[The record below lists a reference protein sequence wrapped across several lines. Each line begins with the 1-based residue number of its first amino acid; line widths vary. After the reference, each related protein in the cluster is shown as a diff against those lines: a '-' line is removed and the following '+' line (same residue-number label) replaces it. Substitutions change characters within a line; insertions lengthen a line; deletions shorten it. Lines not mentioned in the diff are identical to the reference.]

1 LASAIVSLKVDMK
14 FSLTLKLILAFL
26 IVSVTGLALA
36 SGFTYWQTVNR
47 FTQLVVNQ
55 ARATFVTDATFY
67 YQTNGTW
74 NGVLEY
80 FNQRNAVEHI
90 NPAPPNSQLPGTGN
104 QVPPNAQSSGPSTQ
118 PTQPKGFAFLL
129 ADVNGVVLVPA
140 GTYAVGDTVPAATLK
155 SGTAVTVNGS
165 RVGTV
170 LSIGNGPAL
179 GSLESDYL
187 SRTNQALLYAA
198 LGAAA
203 VALIL
208 GVILTRTLTH
218 PLREMTTAI
227 RLMAKG
233 DLKQHVQ
240 VKSRDELG
248 ELAAAFN
255 QMSTDLDQSNQARR
269 QMTAD
274 IAHDLRTPLTVI
286 GGYVESMHDGV
297 LKPTPERLEAIHSEV
312 QHLQHLVDDLRTL
325 SLADTGEL
333 DIQRV
338 PVAPRELLERIFTV
352 YCHQAE
358 QQKINLLVD
367 APEDLPE
374 IHVDPAR
381 MEQVL
386 RNLVSN
392 ALRYTPE
399 GGEIKLSVRQE
410 EEYVLLIVRD
420 NGAGMTPDVLPHI
433 FERSYRGDPARGG
446 EESGLGLAIARS
458 IVELHGASI
467 SAGSPG
473 KNKGSEF
480 VISFQIQ

>member
-1 LASAIVSLKVDMK
+1 MK

-26 IVSVTGLALA
+26 VVSVTGLALA
-36 SGFTYWQTVNR
+36 SGFTYWQTINQ

-55 ARATFVTDATFY
+55 AREKYVTDATYY

-80 FNQRNAVEHI
+80 FNRRNAAEHG
-90 NPAPPNSQLPGTGN
+90 NPAPPNSQFPVPGNLAPADT
-104 QVPPNAQSSGPSTQ
+104 QSSGSSTP
-118 PTQPKGFAFLL
+118 PTQGKGFSFLL
-129 ADVNGVVLVPA
+129 ADANGVVLIPA
-140 GTYAVGDTVPAATLK
+140 GTYAVGEVIPAATLK
-155 SGTAVTVNGS
+155 NGTAVTVNGTQ
-165 RVGTV
+165 VGTV
-170 LSIGNGPAL
+170 LSIGSGPAL
-179 GSLESDYL
+179 GSLESAYL

-208 GVILTRTLTH
+208 GIILTRTLTH
-218 PLREMTTAI
+218 PLREMTAAI
-227 RLMAKG
+227 HLMAKG

-333 DIQRV
+333 TIQRG
-338 PVAPRELLERIFTV
+338 PVAPIELLERMSTV
-352 YCHQAE
+352 YHHQAE
-358 QQKINLLVD
+358 QQKINLLVEASD
-367 APEDLPE
+367 DLPE
-374 IHVDPAR
+374 INIDPSR

-399 GGEIKLSVRQE
+399 GGEIKLSARQE
-410 EEYVLLIVRD
+410 DGCIVLVVHD
-420 NGAGMTPDVLPHI
+420 TGAGMTPDVLPHI
-433 FERSYRGDPARGG
+433 FERSYRGDSARGG

-467 SAGSPG
+467 SASSPG
-473 KNKGSEF
+473 KNMGSEF
-480 VISFQIQ
+480 VISFPVD